1 MTLFIHFHAYVCTFV
16 NLFDILCVL
25 NDYEKTYS
33 SLKNT
38 LYFISVKTTKCIKSH
53 LSNEFNA
60 EGGLWLLHRD
70 IIISFKLIKI

>member
-1 MTLFIHFHAYVCTFV
+1 TSSVTFIILNV
-16 NLFDILCVL
+16 NNETI
-25 NDYEKTYS
+25 
-33 SLKNT
+33 KNKKRN
-38 LYFISVKTTKCIKSH
+38 VKTTKCIKFH